1 MGFIEDF
8 MKVATK
14 LTDAPELYLRAA
26 AYFCTSFLFGVNVY
40 CTDSRVERNNVWF
53 MLSGT
58 SGITRKSTVIN
69 FIAVKFCK
77 VVLEEALKRRFGIKD
92 SEAKRLVNLMF
103 FESGTSEGIT
113 DHLSLTHDMPEI
125 DRYALA
131 STEYG
136 AVLSA
141 ASKKDYLSDYY
152 TFLSKL
158 YSGEG
163 GNVLLSSKG
172 KKPEDRIRQLPEG
185 LYVCALVGLQELYN
199 YFDPRTITQGFARRF
214 IMLHADIESKERRLP
229 PIDPTYKIAKAQFKN
244 LPSRYEDMFDN
255 YNDPATM
262 IFVTFTPEA
271 RQIVNKVWEKC
282 ERDYEQ
288 DPTDSWLLY
297 KQASWEHLYKL
308 SVLEA
313 ISRTPDPQ
321 YDVTNTRMISVDEKD
336 VKRAGE
342 FLKACL
348 ESMRPMFALIEAA
361 PRRTS
366 LRVHHGELSF
376 VKELVR
382 GAGNRGI
389 TKSELIKKSGLLARQ
404 LDELL
409 ITLMTAEEI
418 SCFMRNS
425 SGKGRKKLVFFY
437 KGREP
442 NLKDFSPISADVYKT
457 LIK

>member
-8 MKVATK
+8 MNVATK
-14 LTDAPELYLRAA
+14 LTDAPELYLRAS
-26 AYFCTSFLFGVNVY
+26 AYFCTSFLFGVNVH
-40 CTDSRVERNNVWF
+40 CVDSRIERNNMWF
-53 MLSGT
+53 MLSGAPA
-58 SGITRKSTVIN
+58 ITRKSTVIN

-77 VVLEEALKRRFGIKD
+77 TMLEEALKRRFGIKD
-92 SEAKRLVNLMF
+92 SEAKRLVDLMF

-113 DHLSLTHDMPEI
+113 DHLSITHDMPEI
-125 DRYALA
+125 DRYALV

-136 AVLSA
+136 AILGA
-141 ASKKDYLSDYY
+141 ATKKDYLADYF

-163 GNVLLSSKG
+163 GNVLLSSRS
-172 KKPEDRIRQLPEG
+172 KKSEDRIRQLPEG
-185 LYVCALVGLQELYN
+185 LYVCALVGLQDLYN
-199 YFDPRTITQGFARRF
+199 YFDPQTITQGFARRF
-214 IMLHADIESKERRLP
+214 VMIHGDIASKKNRLP
-229 PIDPTYKIAKAQFKN
+229 PIDPMYKIARVQFRN
-244 LPSRYEDMFDN
+244 LPPKYEDMFDN
-255 YNDPATM
+255 YNDPSTT
-262 IFVTFTPEA
+262 IFAAFSPEA
-271 RQIVNKVWEKC
+271 RQAVNKVWEKC

-313 ISRTPDPQ
+313 ISRTSDPP
-321 YDVTNTRMISVDEKD
+321 YDATGARVISVDAED
-336 VKRAGE
+336 VRRAGE

-348 ESMRPMFALIEAA
+348 KSIRPIFALVEAA
-361 PRRTS
+361 PRRTN
-366 LRVHHGELSF
+366 LRVHHGELGF

-382 GAGNRGI
+382 DAGNRGI

-442 NLKDFSPISADVYKT
+442 NLKDFEPISVDVYKT